1 MLISITVEN
10 FGSIAEAQTLDL
22 RIPETTPDR
31 DSFFSTEVNERIR
44 LPRVIGVF
52 GPNASGKTTVLK
64 AIAAAAAFVV
74 YSFDL
79 APDQPVP
86 YFEPF
91 LGPPFENRPTRI
103 MLEFGAGW
111 INQAPCRYRYEIVAG
126 SWEHHDRREV
136 LRETLVYYPSGH
148 PRRLFER
155 NRDCI
160 LVGRDFGIS
169 EKDSRLA
176 AVPPN
181 ASVIAVL
188 AKLRHEP
195 SLRIWQDVRESVLT
209 NFRGLPRMA
218 ADHQQQLAWFNQHP
232 RALQALNRELIR
244 LDVGLKHMAI
254 RKGPAGL
261 FAEFEHEGLHR
272 PIYFERESHGTQ
284 EFIELFPLLYY
295 GVEVGGVVIID
306 ELDANIH
313 PFMLFEIIR
322 WFQQAARNPN
332 NAQLLFT
339 AHNATLLDRLEKEEV
354 VFTEKGGDGRTQL
367 FKASD
372 IKGLRRE
379 PNLTRKYLGGS
390 LGALPQIG

>member
-1 MLISITVEN
+1 MLVSLTIEN
-10 FGSIAEAQTLDL
+10 FGSIANAQTLDL
-22 RIPETTPDR
+22 RIPETTPDL
-31 DSFFSTEVNERIR
+31 DCFFSTQVDDRIR
-44 LPRVIGVF
+44 LPRVVGVF
-52 GPNASGKTTVLK
+52 GPNASGKTTVLR
-64 AIAAAAAFVV
+64 AVAAASAFVV
-74 YSFDL
+74 HSFDL
-79 APDQPVP
+79 APDQSIP

-91 LGPPFENRPTRI
+91 LGVPFEERPTRI
-103 MLEFGAGW
+103 VLEFGAVW
-111 INQAPCRYRYEIVAG
+111 IDQALCRYRYEIVAG
-126 SWEHHDRREV
+126 SRSQLDRREV
-136 LRETLVYYPSGH
+136 FKESLVYYPSGH
-148 PRRLFER
+148 PRRLFDR
-155 NRDCI
+155 SMDRV

-169 EKDSRLA
+169 EKDPRLA

-181 ASVIAVL
+181 ASVIATL

-195 SLRIWQDVRESVLT
+195 SLRIWQDVRASVLT
-209 NFRGLPRMA
+209 NFRDLPRMV

-232 RALQALNRELIR
+232 AALESLNRELSR

-254 RKGPAGL
+254 REGPAGL
-261 FAEFEHEGLHR
+261 FAELEHEGLHR
-272 PIYFERESHGTQ
+272 PIYFDRESHGTQ

-295 GVEVGGVVIID
+295 GLEVGGIVVID

-313 PFMLFEIIR
+313 PFMLFEVIR

-354 VFTEKGGDGRTQL
+354 VFTEKGRDGRTEL